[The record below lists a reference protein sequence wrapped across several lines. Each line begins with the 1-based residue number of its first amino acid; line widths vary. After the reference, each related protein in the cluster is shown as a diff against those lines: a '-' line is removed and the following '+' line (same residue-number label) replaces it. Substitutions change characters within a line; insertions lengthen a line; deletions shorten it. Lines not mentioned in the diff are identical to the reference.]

1 MLFLLGP
8 VEALFW
14 LIVYPLL
21 SMAALALVFGAL
33 VLAAHAV
40 YAVFEGV
47 RRLTDRVRAAAYRG

>member
-1 MLFLLGP
+1 MVFLLGGP
-8 VEALFW
+8 LEAIFW

-33 VLAAHAV
+33 VLAANAV

-47 RRLTDRVRAAAYRG
+47 RRLTDRVRAVR